1 MQVVPGLGQSKWFLA
16 RRSFTDSIRANS
28 LRRILHW
35 TEARSAFWPGSGVSC
50 TPHTRAGDP
59 PASEVV
65 SSRLSGF
72 GTDRT
77 TELSAERQDWCT
89 SAWTEELAGMRPGR
103 DMLTCDY
110 SCLLLYRRTG

>member
-50 TPHTRAGDP
+50 TPHRSAGVLQGLMSSVHGYLGSAQTAP
-59 PASEVV
+59 PIF
-65 SSRLSGF
+65 RLN
-72 GTDRT
+72 DRT
-77 TELSAERQDWCT
+77 GAPARGPRNS
-89 SAWTEELAGMRPGR
+89 LA
-103 DMLTCDY
+103 CDPAGT
-110 SCLLLYRRTG
+110 CLLATSHAFY